1 MIKARPLSC
10 SVVDC
15 FGLGAASLIALL
27 NTDWTSAQNFH
38 PLHANYISGLYEANR
53 RANVKVKTIR
63 VIITN
68 LRVPN
73 VWHSCVLESYIRH
86 ALYDSQ
92 TARSQGSDPYRIF
105 VWNFNICIVV

>member
-10 SVVDC
+10 SVIDC

-27 NTDWTSAQNFH
+27 NTDWTEAQNFQ
-38 PLHANYISGLYEANR
+38 PLHANYISGLHEANR

-68 LRVPN
+68 LRMPN
-73 VWHSCVLESYIRH
+73 VAYDTPVLHI
-86 ALYDSQ
+86 
-92 TARSQGSDPYRIF
+92 
-105 VWNFNICIVV
+105 